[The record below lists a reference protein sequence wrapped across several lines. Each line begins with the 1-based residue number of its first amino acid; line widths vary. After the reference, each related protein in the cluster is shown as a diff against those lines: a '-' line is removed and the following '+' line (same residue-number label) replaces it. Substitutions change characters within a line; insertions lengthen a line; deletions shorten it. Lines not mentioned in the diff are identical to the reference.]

1 MNQSDTAVYAP
12 LVPKPLTRG
21 RITPRSPTLQAELE
35 RIAEERL
42 AAGREVEH
50 AARWE
55 LARVCVECLASC
67 LLGMLS
73 IGVALHTTDLALGQ
87 IAFWGGML
95 IGTVG
100 VFLSVLSAH
109 RRGEQRGDW

>member
-1 MNQSDTAVYAP
+1 
-12 LVPKPLTRG
+12 VPKPPTRG
-21 RITPRSPTLQAELE
+21 RITPRSPLLQAELE

-42 AAGREVEH
+42 AAADEADR
-50 AARWE
+50 AMRWE
-55 LARVCVECLASC
+55 LARVCLECLGSC

-73 IGVALHTTDLALGQ
+73 IGVALHTTDLAVGQ

-95 IGTVG
+95 LGTVG
-100 VFLSVLSAH
+100 VFLSVLSAY

>member
-1 MNQSDTAVYAP
+1 MNLSATAGYAP
-12 LVPKPLTRG
+12 IVPKPPTRG
-21 RITPRSPTLQAELE
+21 RITPRSPVLQAELE
-35 RIAEERL
+35 RIAQERL
-42 AAGREVEH
+42 AAGHEVER

-55 LARVCVECLASC
+55 LARVCLECFASC

-73 IGVALHTTDLALGQ
+73 IGFALHTTDLALGQ

-100 VFLSVLSAH
+100 VFLSVLSAY
-109 RRGEQRGDW
+109 RRGEERGDW